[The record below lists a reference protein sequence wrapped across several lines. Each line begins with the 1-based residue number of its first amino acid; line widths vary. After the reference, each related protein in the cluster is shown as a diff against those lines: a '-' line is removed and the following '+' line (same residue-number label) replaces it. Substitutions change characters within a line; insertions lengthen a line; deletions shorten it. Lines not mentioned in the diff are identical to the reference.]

1 MDIKVNIQAKEV
13 IDDFIKRLHDEVM
26 KLPPKDRD
34 KVISVIIKATGK
46 ETQHGM
52 VNQ

>member
-34 KVISVIIKATGK
+34 KVISVIIKVTEEK

-52 VNQ
+52 VN